1 MDISKKVAVQLGKQ
15 RRSHPKVTKTQLA
28 QPWDS
33 EIIIKPGPS
42 FDGGHGGSNASS
54 SNLKGSTMKRE
65 SINSIEKP
73 LFVVADWVTW
83 FLPTLYHVLFC
94 SEKPFHEFSK
104 GSAFAAT
111 VQDVLDIVH
120 PGNTYI
126 VTIKSKI
133 YTTVWYPF
141 LCLIHSLIT
150 PLKHRHMDRIVEKR
164 SDFGTHTL
172 HLVEILLKQF
182 KDNSCAVAK
191 YAKWATREDG
201 PALWRVPSAEGSS
214 PGNNDYMVLV

>member
-1 MDISKKVAVQLGKQ
+1 MDISKKVAVWLGKQ
-15 RRSHPKVTKTQLA
+15 RRSHPKVTKTQPA

-33 EIIIKPGPS
+33 EIIIKSGPL

-65 SINSIEKP
+65 SIDSIEKP

-94 SEKPFHEFSK
+94 SKKPFHEFSK
-104 GSAFAAT
+104 GSAFAAN
-111 VQDVLDIVH
+111 VLNIVH

-126 VTIKSKI
+126 VTTKSKI

-150 PLKHRHMDRIVEKR
+150 PLKHRHMIR
-164 SDFGTHTL
+164 
-172 HLVEILLKQF
+172 LLKNGLISALTLYIWL
-182 KDNSCAVAK
+182 KYYSNNSR
-191 YAKWATREDG
+191 TT
-201 PALWRVPSAEGSS
+201 PAQ
-214 PGNNDYMVLV
+214 